1 MFFTLSLYILFLIQN
16 IQSTY
21 YQNATSAKTDS
32 ERGVAAVIQTI
43 VTQELAKLS
52 VPKGVVLSSKDTESI
67 TAKAVAAIK
76 AKEGEFGV
84 KLLGLEFRMLL
95 PWF

>member
-1 MFFTLSLYILFLIQN
+1 M
-16 IQSTY
+16 
-21 YQNATSAKTDS
+21 
-32 ERGVAAVIQTI
+32 
-43 VTQELAKLS
+43 TQELAKLS

-95 PWF
+95 PFF